1 MRSRPIPTKTW
12 GPSRFVV
19 PLLFA
24 VAPLTTACEKSPSSG
39 GGGGADGGG
48 GGATEGKPKV
58 AFLLATLQ
66 EERYLKD
73 KKYFE
78 EKATAL
84 GLSPFTL
91 SADNDNAK
99 QLSQLEDALSRGA
112 KVVVVQPTDSVAAAS
127 YVQKAHAKG
136 AKVVSYDR
144 SIKSEALDVYVS
156 HDAFKVGVIEA
167 EEAVKATGGK
177 GNYVILDGQSGH
189 SVVAEIDRGYMSV
202 LKPLVDKGDI
212 KIVVQKNHDAWSPEQ
227 SLKTVED
234 AIAKTKGDIKAI
246 LANNSGMARGAVQAV
261 QAGNLGGKNIFIA
274 GSDADA
280 SNANYVCEGK
290 QTIEVLKDIKPLAE
304 KAAEVASLL
313 AQSKP
318 IEGATGKPPVISIPV
333 HLVTKDNAKVLLVD
347 SGFHAAKAVPACK

>member
-1 MRSRPIPTKTW
+1 MRLSRSLLVLSCVV
-12 GPSRFVV
+12 GSFV
-19 PLLFA
+19 A
-24 VAPLTTACEKSPSSG
+24 TGCDKSSSG
-39 GGGGADGGG
+39 GGGG
-48 GGATEGKPKV
+48 GGAGGEAGAAASEGKTKV

-66 EERYLKD
+66 EERYQKD

-84 GLSPFTL
+84 GLAPFTL

-112 KVVVVQPTDSVAAAS
+112 KVIVVQPTDSTAAAS
-127 YVQKAHAKG
+127 YVSKAHAKG

-144 SIKSEALDVYVS
+144 SIKSDDLDVYVS

-177 GNYVILDGQSGH
+177 GNYVLLDGQSGH

-212 KIVVQKNHDAWSPEQ
+212 KIVVQRNHDSWSPEQ
-227 SLKTVED
+227 SLKTMED
-234 AIAKTKGDIKAI
+234 AIAKTKGDIQAV
-246 LANNSGMARGAVQAV
+246 LANNSGMARGAVQAI
-261 QAGNLGGKNIFIA
+261 QAGNLGSKKIFIA

-280 SNANYVCEGK
+280 SNINSVCEGK

-304 KAAEVASLL
+304 KAAEVAL
-313 AQSKP
+313 ALSQNKP
-318 IEGATGKPPVISIPV
+318 VEGTLANTKPPTIAIGV
-333 HLVTKDNAKVLLVD
+333 HLVTKDNAKAMIVD
-347 SGFHAAKAVPACK
+347 SGFHPAKAVPACK

>member
-1 MRSRPIPTKTW
+1 MSLSRSLVLVSGILAL
-12 GPSRFVV
+12 G
-19 PLLFA
+19 LG
-24 VAPLTTACEKSPSSG
+24 ACDKSSSSG
-39 GGGGADGGG
+39 GGGGAGGE
-48 GGATEGKPKV
+48 GGAAASSGGAAAGKTKV

-78 EKATAL
+78 DKATAL
-84 GLSPFTL
+84 GLAPFTL

-99 QLSQLEDALSRGA
+99 QLAQLEDALSRGA
-112 KVVVVQPTDSVAAAS
+112 KVIVVQPTDSTAAAS

-136 AKVVSYDR
+136 AKIVSYDR
-144 SIKSEALDVYVS
+144 SIKSDDLDVYVS

-212 KIVVQKNHDAWSPEQ
+212 KIVVQKNHESWSPEQ
-227 SLKTVED
+227 SLKTMED
-234 AIAKTKGDIKAI
+234 AIAKTKGDIQAV
-246 LANNSGMARGAVQAV
+246 LANNSGMARGAVQAI
-261 QAGNLGGKNIFIA
+261 QAGGLAGKKIFTS

-280 SNANYVCEGK
+280 SNINYVCEGK

-304 KAAEVASLL
+304 KAAEVALL
-313 AQSKP
+313 LSQGKP
-318 IEGATGKPPVISIPV
+318 LEGTTGKPPMYALPV
-333 HLVTKDNAKVLLVD
+333 VLITKDNAKALIVD
-347 SGFHAAKAVPACK
+347 TGFHTAKAVPACK

>member
-1 MRSRPIPTKTW
+1 VNRAL
-12 GPSRFVV
+12 
-19 PLLFA
+19 PLVLALCTFGLA
-24 VAPLTTACEKSPSSG
+24 ACEKSSSTSG
-39 GGGGADGGG
+39 GGAGASTGSRASTGDDQGGG
-48 GGATEGKPKV
+48 KSKV

-66 EERYLKD
+66 EERYQKD

-78 EKATAL
+78 AKATSL
-84 GLSPFTL
+84 GLAPFTL

-99 QLSQLEDALSRGA
+99 QLSQLEDALSKGA
-112 KVVVVQPTDSVAAAS
+112 RVIVVQPTDSTAAAA

-144 SIKSEALDVYVS
+144 SIKSEDLDVYVS
-156 HDAFKVGVIEA
+156 HDAFKVGVIQA

-212 KIVVQKNHDAWSPEQ
+212 KIVMQKNHEAWAPEQ
-227 SLKTVED
+227 ALKTMED
-234 AIAKTKGDIKAI
+234 AIAKTKGDIQAV

-261 QAGNLGGKNIFIA
+261 QAANLGAKKIYLT

-280 SNANYVCEGK
+280 ANVNYVCEGK
-290 QTIEVLKDIKPLAE
+290 QSNEVLKDIKPLAE

-313 AQSKP
+313 AAGKP
-318 IEGATGKPPVISIPV
+318 IEGGTGKPPVIAIGV
-333 HLVTKDNAKVLLVD
+333 ELVTKDNAKKLLVD
-347 SGFHAAKAVPACK
+347 SAFHPAASVPACK

>member
-1 MRSRPIPTKTW
+1 MLLARPFLGILVS
-12 GPSRFVV
+12 GFLALALSG
-19 PLLFA
+19 
-24 VAPLTTACEKSPSSG
+24 CDKSSSSSSG
-39 GGGGADGGG
+39 GASAEGGAAASS
-48 GGATEGKPKV
+48 GASAAGKTKV

-66 EERYLKD
+66 EERYQKD

-78 EKATAL
+78 DKATAL
-84 GLSPFTL
+84 GLAPFTL

-99 QLSQLEDALSRGA
+99 QLSQLEDALARGA
-112 KVVVVQPTDSVAAAS
+112 KVIVVQPTDSNAAAS

-144 SIKSEALDVYVS
+144 SIRSDDLDVYVS
-156 HDAFKVGVIEA
+156 HDAFRVGVIEA

-202 LKPLVDKGDI
+202 LKPLIDKGDI

-227 SLKTVED
+227 SLKTMED
-234 AIAKTKGDIKAI
+234 AITKTKGDIQAI

-261 QAGNLGGKNIFIA
+261 QAGNLASKKIFIA

-280 SNANYVCEGK
+280 SNMNYVCEGK

-304 KAAEVASLL
+304 KAAEVALTLS
-313 AQSKP
+313 QGKP
-318 IEGATGKPPVISIPV
+318 VEGTTGKPPMFALPV
-333 HLVTKDNAKVLLVD
+333 VLVTKDNAKAMIVD

>member
-1 MRSRPIPTKTW
+1 MALSRLVL
-12 GPSRFVV
+12 SAV
-19 PLLFA
+19 PVLALA
-24 VAPLTTACEKSPSSG
+24 GLVACEKSPAPA
-39 GGGGADGGG
+39 GGGAAGSGSEAKGSAAGDQGG
-48 GGATEGKPKV
+48 GKPKV

-66 EERYLKD
+66 EERYQKD

-78 EKATAL
+78 EKAAAL
-84 GLSPFTL
+84 GLSAFTL

-112 KVVVVQPTDSVAAAS
+112 KVIVVQPTDSTAAAS

-144 SIKSEALDVYVS
+144 SIKSDDLDVYVS

-212 KIVVQKNHDAWSPEQ
+212 KIVVQKNHDSWSPEQ
-227 SLKTVED
+227 ALKTMED
-234 AIAKTKGDIKAI
+234 AIAKTKGDIQAI

-261 QAGNLGGKNIFIA
+261 QAGNLGQKKIYIA

-280 SNANYVCEGK
+280 SNVNYLCEGK

-304 KAAEVASLL
+304 KAAEVASAL
-313 AQSKP
+313 AQGKP
-318 IEGATGKPPVISIPV
+318 VEGGTGKPPVISIPV
-333 HLVTKDNAKVLLVD
+333 HLVTKDNAKALLVD
-347 SGFHAAKAVPACK
+347 SGFHAATAVPACK

>member
-1 MRSRPIPTKTW
+1 MSLSRSVALV
-12 GPSRFVV
+12 SV
-19 PLLFA
+19 LLGSIVLA
-24 VAPLTTACEKSPSSG
+24 GCDKSSSSSG
-39 GGGGADGGG
+39 GTAPGAEGGAGAAADGK
-48 GGATEGKPKV
+48 TKV

-66 EERYLKD
+66 EERYQKD

-84 GLSPFTL
+84 GLAPFTL

-112 KVVVVQPTDSVAAAS
+112 KVIVVQPTDSTAAAS
-127 YVQKAHAKG
+127 YVAKAHAKG

-144 SIKSEALDVYVS
+144 SIKSDALDVYVS

-177 GNYVILDGQSGH
+177 GNYVLLDGQSGH
-189 SVVAEIDRGYMSV
+189 SVVAEIVRGYMSV

-212 KIVVQKNHDAWSPEQ
+212 KIVVERNHDSWSPEQ
-227 SLKTVED
+227 SLKTMED
-234 AIAKTKGDIKAI
+234 AIAKTKGDIQAV
-246 LANNSGMARGAVQAV
+246 LANNSGMARGAVQAI
-261 QAGNLGGKNIFIA
+261 QAANLGAKKIFIA

-280 SNANYVCEGK
+280 SNINSVCEGK

-304 KAAEVASLL
+304 KAAEVAL
-313 AQSKP
+313 ALSQNKP
-318 IEGATGKPPVISIPV
+318 IEGATGKPPTIAIGV
-333 HLVTKDNAKVLLVD
+333 HLVNKDNAKAMIVD
-347 SGFHAAKAVPACK
+347 SGFHPAKAVPACK